1 MKDKKER
8 SIILALAFSAVIWAV
23 GVYYLP
29 AEYKN
34 IAFALTFVIAGFDL
48 ITYGYEKLLEGDIFN
63 RAFIVTVAG
72 VIIFLI
78 GKPAPGAVVMWLHQ
92 LDELFAELMMKKAK
106 ENLPRYSDEKGPLHN
121 TVKKLSAVFTPVMV
135 AIAVLTAVIYP
146 SVTGD
151 SFKHALYIAAIILII
166 SCAETVEKCTR
177 LCFRTGLRILGHMGV
192 TVNSSREIEKL
203 ANAENLAIINKDLLT
218 TGKMNVD
225 RIITDLKEEE
235 FLKKAC
241 SLTALAPSALGDALL
256 ERYGRDS
263 ELNIIRGFKEEEDRG
278 VCGYIGPK
286 EFFLGSSEYL
296 AEQGINVDD
305 VPAEAALHLAG
316 KNGYLG
322 SVVFAD
328 EPVEGT
334 KEELKKLRD
343 MGLKKISV
351 ITSDNRGNSEKF
363 TENTGIDETV
373 EECTDTENTL
383 LFSDSEVF
391 PNAITTDSLAHIAE
405 IRKAALSVMSRIKMI
420 LTVFAVGEIILLM
433 LALLGMIPCFVADI
447 GVIVSTVTMLMIAIR
462 E

>member
-34 IAFALTFVIAGFDL
+34 IAFALAFVIAGFDI
-48 ITYGYEKLLEGDIFN
+48 ITYGYEKLLEGEIFN
-63 RAFIVTVAG
+63 RAFVVTVAG
-72 VIIFLI
+72 LIIFLI
-78 GKPAPGAVVMWLHQ
+78 GKLAPGTVVMWLHQ

-106 ENLPRYSDEKGPLHN
+106 ETLPRYSGEKGPVHN
-121 TVKKLSAVFTPVMV
+121 RVKKLAAVFTPVMV
-135 AIAVLTAVIYP
+135 LLAVLTAVIYP
-146 SVTGD
+146 SATGD

-192 TVNSSREIEKL
+192 TVNSSREVEKL
-203 ANAENLAIINKDLLT
+203 ASAENLAIINKNLLT

-225 RIITDLKEEE
+225 RIITDMKEEE

-241 SLTALAPSALGDALL
+241 SLMALAPSALGDALL

-296 AEQGINVDD
+296 AEQGINVDN
-305 VPAEAALHLAG
+305 VPQEAALHMAG

-322 SVVFAD
+322 SVIFAD
-328 EPVEGT
+328 EPVEGI
-334 KEELKKLRD
+334 KEEMKKLREQ
-343 MGLKKISV
+343 GLKKISV
-351 ITSDNRGNSEKF
+351 ITSDNKGNSDKF
-363 TENTGIDETV
+363 KENTGIDEMV
-373 EECTDTENTL
+373 EECTDMENTL
-383 LFSDSEVF
+383 LFSDSEYF
-391 PNAITTDSLAHIAE
+391 PNALTTDSIAHIGE
-405 IRKAALSVMSRIKMI
+405 IRKAALGVMSRIKMI
-420 LTVFAVGEIILLM
+420 LTVFAVGEIILLV
-433 LALLGMIPCFVADI
+433 LALLGKIPCFVADI
-447 GVIVSTVTMLMIAIR
+447 GVIVITVTMLMIAIK